1 MEIARKL
8 RDNFDSPQDILLFG
22 RIFLLITVLPLMV
35 KFLPLPRLMKFL
47 SRNTSGA
54 GIGNT
59 EDYRNRIIRFTDY
72 LLARN
77 FWIYRKTCLRRALV
91 LYHFL
96 CPTLTDFGI
105 CFGVRERRDAS
116 GDKPR
121 NLDGHAWLVHKG
133 EVFLEEKPDV
143 AKKYIVTYRFPENPT
158 GRKVSSNNFANLSGE
173 NRLLLYCSQADIPG
187 EKTSE
192 LNDLLSSPLD
202 WKFISEAAH
211 SHNISPLL
219 YYNLKGLSN
228 SSLIPA
234 TAMKDLKNVYHE
246 TTARNMFM
254 YAELQTILDAFH
266 RAGLETIALKGV
278 ALAGVVYPDIG
289 LRPMADIDLL
299 VREEELTVADRVM
312 TDLDYSAIHGL
323 KSQQWYRENHF
334 HLPPYR
340 HVRKPVIVEIHWRI
354 TRNLHGT
361 YISKWW
367 ERAVGRDPMG
377 YPILVPSPEDM
388 LIHLS
393 VHLFKHG
400 YDNGFVLRGL
410 CDIFETL
417 RRYADEIDWKLL
429 QDEIREQ
436 GIEKQVHSILQL
448 ARKFYAPLDGS
459 FIPINLDHADYRF
472 LQVLEGSLFVDSGD
486 APINPH
492 LLKSMMFDNFPKRI
506 TYLLSMIFPSRQQ
519 MAERYPAS
527 PSSMMMFFYYLV
539 RPFHLLARYGK
550 SAARIFRTG
559 TNGRNDGEL

>member
-1 MEIARKL
+1 
-8 RDNFDSPQDILLFG
+8 
-22 RIFLLITVLPLMV
+22 
-35 KFLPLPRLMKFL
+35 
-47 SRNTSGA
+47 
-54 GIGNT
+54 
-59 EDYRNRIIRFTDY
+59 
-72 LLARN
+72 
-77 FWIYRKTCLRRALV
+77 
-91 LYHFL
+91 
-96 CPTLTDFGI
+96 
-105 CFGVRERRDAS
+105 
-116 GDKPR
+116 
-121 NLDGHAWLVHKG
+121 
-133 EVFLEEKPDV
+133 
-143 AKKYIVTYRFPENPT
+143 
-158 GRKVSSNNFANLSGE
+158 
-173 NRLLLYCSQADIPG
+173 
-187 EKTSE
+187 
-192 LNDLLSSPLD
+192 LD

-266 RAGLETIALKGV
+266 SAGSEAIVLKGA

-289 LRPMADIDLL
+289 LRPMLDIDLL
-299 VREEELTVADRVM
+299 VKEGELAVADKVM
-312 TDLDYSAIHGL
+312 TGLDYSAVDSL
-323 KSQQWYRENHF
+323 YMENHF

-340 HVRKPVIVEIHWRI
+340 HVRKPAIVEIHWHFTGDSRSNV
-354 TRNLHGT
+354 R
-361 YISKWW
+361 KWW
-367 ERAVGRDPMG
+367 ERAKAEDLMG
-377 YPILVPSPEDM
+377 YRILVPSPEDM

-393 VHLFKHG
+393 VHLFNHG

-410 CDIFETL
+410 CDIFEAL
-417 RRYADEIDWKLL
+417 RHYEAEIDWKLL

-506 TYLLSMIFPSRQQ
+506 TYLLSTIFPSRQQ

-559 TNGRNDGEL
+559 RNGRNDGEL